1 MQNIKKNKSVVIDSH
16 CHLDF
21 KALTDDLSGVL
32 SRAKSEGV
40 EKMLTI
46 VTNYRDISETI
57 SLSERFDEIFFAAGV
72 HPNQPS
78 KELKF
83 KSEDLLS
90 ICEHKKMIGV
100 GETGLDFHYSRES
113 KKEQTKSLIQH
124 IEVAKEA
131 DLPVII
137 HARNADEEI
146 GKLLSEQYHKSPFK
160 CVLHCFS
167 SGSYL
172 AEEVI
177 DLGFYLSMSGI
188 ITFKNSQN
196 LREIFAKV
204 PIDKVLVETDSPYLA
219 PVPHRGKSNEPAF
232 VSLIAKKGA
241 EVLDVDEDFFRTQTT
256 KNFFTLFKKAF

>member
-21 KALTDDLSGVL
+21 KTLTDDLSGVM

-40 EKMLTI
+40 HKMLTI
-46 VTNYRDISETI
+46 GTNYRKISETI
-57 SLSERFDEIFFAAGV
+57 SLSERFEEIFFAAGV

-78 KELKF
+78 EELKF

-90 ICEHKKMIGV
+90 ICKHKKMIGV
-100 GETGLDFHYSRES
+100 GETGLDFHYSQDS
-113 KKEQTKSLIQH
+113 KSDQIKSLIQH

-137 HARNADEEI
+137 HARNADKEI
-146 GKLLSEQYHKSPFK
+146 GKILSEQYLKSSFK
-160 CVLHCFS
+160 CVMHCFS
-167 SGSYL
+167 SSSNL

-196 LREIFAKV
+196 LRDIFARV
-204 PIDKVLVETDSPYLA
+204 PIEKVLVETDSPYLA
-219 PVPHRGKSNEPAF
+219 PVPHRGISNEPAF

-241 EVLDVDEDFFRTQTT
+241 EILNVDEEFFRTQTT
-256 KNFFTLFKKAF
+256 RNFFTLFKKAY

>member
-1 MQNIKKNKSVVIDSH
+1 
-16 CHLDF
+16 
-21 KALTDDLSGVL
+21 
-32 SRAKSEGV
+32 
-40 EKMLTI
+40 
-46 VTNYRDISETI
+46 
-57 SLSERFDEIFFAAGV
+57 
-72 HPNQPS
+72 
-78 KELKF
+78 
-83 KSEDLLS
+83 
-90 ICEHKKMIGV
+90 MIGV
-100 GETGLDFHYSRES
+100 GETGLDFHYSRDS

-137 HARNADEEI
+137 HARNADREI
-146 GKLLSEQYHKSPFK
+146 GKILSEQYHKSSFK
-160 CVLHCFS
+160 CVMHCFS

-172 AEEVI
+172 AEEVL

-232 VSLIAKKGA
+232 VSFIAKKGA
-241 EVLDVDEDFFRTQTT
+241 EILDVDEDFFRTQTT